1 MKGAVFSR
9 RLVLVYTVIVA
20 VPLALL
26 TLVGT
31 EQLRRGEY
39 RRIIA
44 DAENDLKDNISHI
57 STCIDLFVRIEISI
71 TGNRKMDDLFLFS
84 DTADKVS
91 IVFQTRELSDE
102 LERLLVSMPQIY
114 GVRIFV
120 DDERIP
126 ERWPVFFHRER
137 LETAVGE
144 QTGRVWRYDYRSEL
158 MGTLEMGRNRAVS
171 YTTPIL
177 LHKRRIGRLQILMRT
192 TDFFPFL
199 YRGRDSVQ
207 RDFVFQ
213 GDAPVAAPED
223 GVEGLAPPLSS
234 RVLAAAAGREAGR
247 VAFRENGKERHFL
260 WRRAP
265 HTELLLVR
273 DCTPELNESG
283 IGAFRAISGIGILLS
298 TALLFLVIRF
308 ATIRMTTRLY
318 LIINGMNEVHKGN
331 LDVIVP
337 VEGNDEI
344 SGMAK
349 AFTNMLARIKRLIQ
363 EIKAEERLVT
373 ETEIKAM
380 QNQINA
386 HFLYNVLET
395 IRMQAEL
402 RDEKTIV
409 QSITLLGKMLRYC
422 LTLRKTRGKVIE
434 ELEYTRSYIAL
445 LNIRN
450 DYVVTLREHIEE
462 TALALE
468 IPRMLLQPIV
478 ENAFLYAIEPEGE
491 DAVIDLWVETDAAK
505 GMLLISVRDY
515 GRGLEPEAMDHLIK
529 HIAGEDELDTPGGIG
544 LKNIQL
550 RLAAFYG
557 PSWKLEIKSAP
568 DEGTLVCIPV
578 PLLYTRSDDYDKNI
592 DR

>member
-9 RLVLVYTVIVA
+9 RLVLVYTVIIT
-20 VPLALL
+20 VPLAMLI
-26 TLVGT
+26 LVGT
-31 EQLRRGEY
+31 EELRRGEY

-44 DAENDLKDNISHI
+44 NAENDLKDNINHVSN
-57 STCIDLFVRIEISI
+57 CIDLFVRIEISI

-84 DTADKVS
+84 NTTDKVS
-91 IVFQTRELSDE
+91 IVFQVRDLSDE
-102 LERLLVSMPQIY
+102 LERFSVSMPQIY
-114 GVRIFV
+114 GIRIFT

-126 ERWPVFFHRER
+126 ERWPIFFHRER
-137 LETAVGE
+137 LEENAYE
-144 QTGRVWRYDYRSEL
+144 QAAFEESEQKARIWQYDYHSEL

-177 LHKRRIGRLQILMRT
+177 LRKRRIGRLQILMRT
-192 TDFFPFL
+192 IDFFPFL
-199 YRGRDSVQ
+199 QRGQNAVQ

-213 GDAPVAAPED
+213 GAAPLALPED
-223 GVEGLAPPLSS
+223 GVEGLPPQLASH
-234 RVLAAAAGREAGR
+234 VLAAAAGVEAGR

-265 HTELLLVR
+265 NTDLLLVR
-273 DCTPELNESG
+273 DCTQELNELG

-298 TALLFLVIRF
+298 TALLFWVIRF
-308 ATIRMTTRLY
+308 ATSRMTSRLY
-318 LIINGMNEVHKGN
+318 LIINGMNEVHRGN
-331 LDVIVP
+331 LDVTVP

-349 AFTNMLARIKRLIQ
+349 AFTNMLARIKCLIQ

-402 RDEKTIV
+402 RDEKPIV
-409 QSITLLGKMLRYC
+409 QTITLLGKMLRYC

-434 ELEYTRSYIAL
+434 EVEYTRSYIAL

-450 DYVVTLREHIEE
+450 DYVVVLREHIEE
-462 TALALE
+462 NALNLE

-491 DAVIDLWVETDAAK
+491 DAVIDIWIETDAVK
-505 GMLLISVRDY
+505 GMILISVQDY
-515 GRGLEPEAMDHLIK
+515 GRGLTPEALERLIK
-529 HIAGEDELDTPGGIG
+529 HIAGEDEIDTPGGIG

-557 PSWKLEIKSAP
+557 PSWKLDIKSAP
-568 DEGTLVCIPV
+568 DEGMLVRIPV
-578 PLLYTRSDDYDKNI
+578 PYIKE
-592 DR
+592 

>member
-9 RLVLVYTVIVA
+9 RIVLVYTVIVA
-20 VPLALL
+20 VPLAIL
-26 TLVGT
+26 TLIGT

-39 RRIIA
+39 RRVVT

-57 STCIDLFVRIEISI
+57 ANCIDLFLRIEISI
-71 TGNRKMDDLFLFS
+71 AGNRNMDDLFLFS
-84 DTADKVS
+84 NKSDAASV
-91 IVFQTRELSDE
+91 VFQERDLSDE
-102 LERLLVSMPQIY
+102 LERFLVSMPQIY
-114 GVRIFV
+114 GIRVFV

-126 ERWPVFFHRER
+126 ERWPIFFHKER
-137 LETAVGE
+137 LDASSYEETVPGGIGKE
-144 QTGRVWRYDYRSEL
+144 RVWWYDYRSEL
-158 MGTLEMGRNRAVS
+158 MGMLEMGRNRAVC
-171 YTTPIL
+171 YTSPIL
-177 LHKRRIGRLQILMRT
+177 LRKRRIGRLQILMRT
-192 TDFFPFL
+192 RDFFPFL
-199 YRGRDSVQ
+199 YRERDLVQ
-207 RDFVFQ
+207 RNFVFQ
-213 GDAPVAAPED
+213 GDAPVTIPED
-223 GVEGLAPPLSS
+223 GVEGLPPQLSS
-234 RVLAAAAGREAGR
+234 RVLAAAAGKDAGR
-247 VAFRENGKERHFL
+247 VAFRESGRAHCFL

-265 HTELLLVR
+265 NTGLLLVR

-283 IGAFRAISGIGILLS
+283 VSAFRVISGIGILLS

-308 ATIRMTTRLY
+308 ATSRIMSRLY

-337 VEGNDEI
+337 VEGSDEI

-349 AFTNMLARIKRLIQ
+349 TFTNMLARIKCLIQ
-363 EIKAEERLVT
+363 KIKAEERLVT

-402 RDEKTIV
+402 RDEKPIV

-434 ELEYTRSYIAL
+434 ELEYTRSYITL

-450 DYVVTLREHIEE
+450 DYVVTLREHVEE
-462 TALALE
+462 TALTVE

-478 ENAFLYAIEPEGE
+478 ENAFLHAIEPEGE
-491 DAVIDLWVETDAAK
+491 DAVIDLWIETAPAK
-505 GMLLISVRDY
+505 GMLLIRAQDY
-515 GRGLEPEAMDHLIK
+515 GRGLEPEALKRLIK
-529 HIAGEDELDTPGGIG
+529 HIAGEDEMDSPGGIG
-544 LKNIQL
+544 LKNIQR

-557 PSWKLEIKSAP
+557 SSWKLDIQSAP
-568 DEGTLVCIPV
+568 DGGTVVSIPV
-578 PLLYTRSDDYDKNI
+578 PLLYTKEQ
-592 DR
+592 